1 MLPKIYT
8 CALAAISLISSFDTV
23 FAGHARFHHVLH
35 PRISSQ
41 KLARRAATGQE
52 SSIEKR
58 AVSVTINDL
67 QMLQSETAAFHGWI
81 NDWLNSSKALDV
93 ATASSQ
99 LSQEFTAYQ
108 GWIKAWIDSAMGP
121 APAPPPPSSTIPV
134 TITSSPA
141 AVNLALPSTT
151 LSVSVTP
158 SSLSSVITSSP
169 KPDSVETAKSSPS
182 SAAEQG
188 AQFFESP
195 SSLSPEISTSSAT
208 TSSMSSS
215 SSAVPLLPTTSS
227 TDTPTASAAPLST
240 KQVTGSSS
248 DGSFDPGS
256 SSNVA
261 VYYGQSAATSQYS
274 LEQVC
279 QSDSV
284 DIVVLAF
291 LTDFFGPGGLPKIN
305 FGSACGGQPTTKMAA
320 MGATGLMHCQ
330 TMQEQIQS
338 CQNSGKKVLL
348 SLGGALATSS
358 FPSDDQATKFAGTL
372 VDLFAGG
379 TGLDSG
385 LRPFGSVKL
394 DGFDIDNEDHST
406 ASYSTFVSALRK
418 NLDADSSKKYFISA
432 APQCP
437 RPDAS
442 IPLDA
447 MKNMDFIFV
456 QFYNNPSCNVG
467 SSGFVD
473 SLKAWSSDLGSGPKL
488 YVGMPGC
495 SECAGSG
502 YLDAGSMASTLA
514 SAKSAGISNLGGV
527 SLWDGPMSMANGD
540 YTGAVKKAIA

>member
-1 MLPKIYT
+1 MLPQIYT
-8 CALAAISLISSFDTV
+8 CALAAVSLLSSFDIV
-23 FAGHARFHHVLH
+23 FAGHAKFHHASH
-35 PRISSQ
+35 PRIGSQ
-41 KLARRAATGQE
+41 KLARRVTSGKE
-52 SSIEKR
+52 SAVEKR
-58 AVSVTINDL
+58 AVTVTMSDL
-67 QMLQSETAAFHGWI
+67 QMLQSETKATQGWI
-81 NDWLNSSKALDV
+81 DDWLNSSKALDM

-99 LSQEFTAYQ
+99 LKQEFTAYE
-108 GWIKAWIDSAMGP
+108 GWITGWLDSMMGAGP
-121 APAPPPPSSTIPV
+121 APTLPSSTAPA
-134 TITSSPA
+134 TITSIPA
-141 AVNLALPSTT
+141 AVNVALPSTT
-151 LSVSVTP
+151 LSVSITP
-158 SSLSSVITSSP
+158 SSSSSVVTSSR
-169 KPDSVETAKSSPS
+169 KPDPVEDAKPSPS
-182 SAAEQG
+182 PTAEQG

-195 SSLSPEISTSSAT
+195 NTPSLDTASSSPVP
-208 TSSMSSS
+208 SSS
-215 SSAVPLLPTTSS
+215 SISAAAVVSTSPTDSS
-227 TDTPTASAAPLST
+227 TPSVAPPST
-240 KQVTGSSS
+240 NRVLTNSGG
-248 DGSFDPGS
+248 GSFNPAS

-279 QSDSV
+279 QSESV

-291 LTDFFGPGGLPKIN
+291 LTDFFGPGNMPKIN
-305 FGSACGGQPTTKMAA
+305 LGSACSGQPTSKMAA
-320 MGATGLMHCQ
+320 MGATGLMQCQ
-330 TMQEQIQS
+330 TLQEQIQS
-338 CQNSGKKVLL
+338 CQSAGKKVLL

-358 FPSDDQATKFAGTL
+358 FPSDDQATKFASTI

-394 DGFDIDNEDHST
+394 DGFDVDNEDHST
-406 ASYSTFVSALRK
+406 TSYSTFVSALRK
-418 NLDADSSKKYFISA
+418 NLDADSSKRYFISA

-467 SSGFVD
+467 SAGFID
-473 SLKAWSSDLGSGPKL
+473 SLKAWSGDLGSGPKL

-502 YLDAGSMASTLA
+502 YLDTGSMASTLA
-514 SAKSAGISNLGGV
+514 SAKSAGLSNLGGV
-527 SLWDGPMSMANGD
+527 SLWDGPMSLANGD